1 MKVLVHATYRV
12 VETFEIEVDDESEI
26 RDKAWDYAY
35 DFTSKYGGNE
45 PYDVDWETLE
55 GEED

>member
-55 GEED
+55 GEE